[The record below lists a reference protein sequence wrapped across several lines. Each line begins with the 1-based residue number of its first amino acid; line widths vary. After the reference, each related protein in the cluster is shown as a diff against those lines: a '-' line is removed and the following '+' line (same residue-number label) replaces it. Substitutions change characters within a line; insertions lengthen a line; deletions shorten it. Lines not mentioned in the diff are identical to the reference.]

1 MIYFKLYILKQTT
14 NTMRTTALIALLAL
28 INGGSTLKLQQE
40 DALEVVEPDTT
51 AGEPEVVETDNGE
64 TAETDA
70 GAAETDD
77 TTTDDTTTDE
87 TTTGETGD
95 ATGDE
100 TTEGDGSDTTPAD
113 DTTTDGD
120 ETPSGAMKMVYSSAI
135 AFSAIAA
142 ALY

>member
-1 MIYFKLYILKQTT
+1 
-14 NTMRTTALIALLAL
+14 MRTTALIALLAL
-28 INGGSTLKLQQE
+28 INGGSTLKLQQQ

-64 TAETDA
+64 AAETDA

-87 TTTGETGD
+87 TTTDETTTD
-95 ATGDE
+95 ETTTDE
-100 TTEGDGSDTTPAD
+100 TTEGDGTDTTPAD

-120 ETPSGAMKMVYSSAI
+120 ETPSGAMNMVYSSAI